1 LPNPNAKLNRQTQ
14 LPKCQIEF
22 VLPNLT

>member
-14 LPKCQIEF
+14 LQKCQIEF